1 LSIGLEQGWCK
12 ERLVLKVLVTGVCGN
27 IGSTLATRLIQEKYE
42 VRGFDLPTDGNKQV
56 AAGLGKAEMVW
67 GDITDAESV
76 TKAIDNDVDTIV
88 HLAFILPPMSE
99 EKPQVAEK
107 VNVYGT
113 KNVIEATKASS
124 RKPKLIFTS
133 SVSIFGITADEKP
146 PIKPD
151 HPVKATDNYTRHKI
165 VCEEMIRGSRLT
177 YTILRLAVA
186 PPIGLGSETMA
197 LVHSLPPEGR
207 MEFLHVQDACTA
219 LVNSIKQKESNNRT
233 FVIAGGKRNQMLY
246 RDLLGKTFVVL
257 GLSMPDWSE
266 FGKKPYYTDWYDT
279 RESQAVLKYQTRK
292 LEDYIKDFKK
302 KLGMP

>member
-1 LSIGLEQGWCK
+1 
-12 ERLVLKVLVTGVCGN
+12 LKVLVTGVCGN

>member
-1 LSIGLEQGWCK
+1 
-12 ERLVLKVLVTGVCGN
+12 LKVLVTGVCGN

-246 RDLLGKTFVVL
+246 RDLLGKTLVVL